1 VRETA
6 AQALATLLPFMSTRS
21 IISVHRILIGM
32 IQQEGAPPSRGLD
45 QPSIT
50 SESKSASKST
60 SRNKSIVATTST
72 IKYFWQVRHSGLLGL
87 KYLVAVKG
95 DLIKASNETVDLN
108 GDAMM
113 TVTDTS
119 NLLKGVVDAA
129 LLGLVSS
136 FHPSSSSLIVKF
148 SSLRDRDDDV
158 RSAAAATIAPVIDSI
173 VTQLPSEL
181 HSLIDILWNCLGDSK
196 DDLSSSVGGVMDLL
210 GASGV
215 SQLLTQN

>member
-1 VRETA
+1 MRETA
-6 AQALATLLPFMSTRS
+6 AQTLATLLPFMSTRS
-21 IISVHRILIGM
+21 IISVHRVLIGM

-45 QPSIT
+45 QPSI
-50 SESKSASKST
+50 KSASKSN

-95 DLIKASNETVDLN
+95 DLIKASNETVQPN
-108 GDAMM
+108 GDALM

-210 GASGV
+210 GASGD
-215 SQLLTQN
+215 SQPLTQN